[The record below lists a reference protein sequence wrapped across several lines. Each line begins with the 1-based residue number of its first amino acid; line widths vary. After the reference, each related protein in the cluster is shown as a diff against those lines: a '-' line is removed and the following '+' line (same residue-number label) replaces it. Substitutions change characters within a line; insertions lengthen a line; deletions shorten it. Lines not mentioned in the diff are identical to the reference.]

1 VSPTLQQIDIG
12 FVSASDA
19 LVSFYEEVFGTE
31 RLEPRVFPFATVHR
45 LAFGPVTLKVMVPS
59 DPPASPPAATQFWDV
74 GGLRYVTTW
83 VDDLDAV
90 AGSWRAAGGTIAM
103 EPTEI
108 RPGVRTALLRDPD
121 GNTVEAM
128 EQREA

>member
-1 VSPTLQQIDIG
+1 MPTTLRHVDIG

-19 LVSFYEEVFGTE
+19 LVAFYEEVFGAE

-59 DPPASPPAATQFWDV
+59 DAPATPPATTQFWDV

-83 VDDLDAV
+83 VDDLDTV
-90 AGSWRAAGGTIAM
+90 ASRWEAAGGAVAM
-103 EPTEI
+103 APTEI
-108 RPGVRTALLRDPD
+108 RPGVRTALLTDPD

-128 EQREA
+128 EETEV